1 MMGVYEL
8 GISEGGCMRDEAY
21 VGVQSVWCLGIG
33 TEKTK
38 LRSFQSQCVLKKQCE
53 ILIKG
58 FHTSLEERQILRLDY
73 HQLPYHLVYH

>member
-38 LRSFQSQCVLKKQCE
+38 LRSFQSQCVL
-53 ILIKG
+53 IKG
-58 FHTSLEERQILRLDY
+58 LYTSLEERQNLRLDY
-73 HQLPYHLVYH
+73 HQRPYHLAYH